1 MKNDIF
7 ANIAA
12 GGIGGRSEL
21 LEQPQPKKISF
32 RNIELSETDAAPVT
46 IPKKMDTSE
55 ELSGAL
61 KAERERFAPYLADHS
76 PEVPEFHEKIGI
88 KNFTLYREDG
98 RTEKITLPHYGAP
111 VGNAELLYD
120 SQFSLTPEQTDGN
133 HAIYICV
140 GGADYIAHVYINGVC
155 VGVHEGFFS
164 PFEFEITQYVNR
176 GLNTLRIELKNDYV
190 FMGSKGED
198 GVSHEGEK
206 LYAATG
212 IGWDDAK
219 TGWHHCPPGMGLYKD
234 VFVDVRPTVHISDLY
249 GSSAL

>member
-46 IPKKMDTSE
+46 VPKKMDTSE

-98 RTEKITLPHYGAP
+98 KDQR
-111 VGNAELLYD
+111 
-120 SQFSLTPEQTDGN
+120 
-133 HAIYICV
+133 
-140 GGADYIAHVYINGVC
+140 
-155 VGVHEGFFS
+155 
-164 PFEFEITQYVNR
+164 
-176 GLNTLRIELKNDYV
+176 
-190 FMGSKGED
+190 
-198 GVSHEGEK
+198 K
-206 LYAATG
+206 LHFHTTA
-212 IGWDDAK
+212 
-219 TGWHHCPPGMGLYKD
+219 
-234 VFVDVRPTVHISDLY
+234 RR
-249 GSSAL
+249 